1 MLELFM
7 VNRNMYTT
15 KLIHGN
21 IDIFIFILL
30 YDDILRR
37 LNFDSNIFLPR
48 ELLFNY
54 RQFPVT
60 RKQSFILINN
70 FSFCFGSAINDHI
83 YIVQR

>member
-15 KLIHGN
+15 RLIHGN

-37 LNFDSNIFLPR
+37 LNFHSNIFLLH
-48 ELLFNY
+48 ELLSNY
-54 RQFPVT
+54 RQSPVT

-70 FSFCFGSAINDHI
+70 FSFRFGSAIDDRC